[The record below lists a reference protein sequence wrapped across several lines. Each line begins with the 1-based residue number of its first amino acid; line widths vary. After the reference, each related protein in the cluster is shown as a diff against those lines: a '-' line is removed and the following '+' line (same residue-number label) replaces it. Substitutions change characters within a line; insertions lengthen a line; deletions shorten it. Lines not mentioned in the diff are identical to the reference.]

1 MPPEGGIYIE
11 QIAVEHLG
19 PMGGRTFEMGP
30 FNLVF
35 GRNETGKTY
44 LVEFLLRALFRQAG
58 EWNLRSDVGQG
69 KVRVRGLG
77 AEAVEFTPGGRRKLE
92 DFWSEG
98 ELGLPTN
105 MGRLLV
111 VKGGELDF
119 DRQSAGGVDRAV
131 LKSVLSNENL
141 IDRILKPMQETVKK
155 AEVVDHEIR
164 GHDKGELQ
172 DRTTARS
179 DLQRIDR
186 LLEQVDTGMSLSRIR
201 SLELTLKDLYNALA
215 VQLEARQHQAY
226 LFGQALKEANTA
238 LEDLPQEKLD
248 HMNHLLRDLRRL
260 DGEILQSELD
270 LTRRR
275 SESQHFDWVEQAA
288 GLWQERAADE
298 DARTPWLILAGA
310 GLSIAVAA
318 GLALFDQSAAA
329 AIAAVA
335 GLAAGAFGLWR
346 LRQTTTQS
354 AEQADHSELSQGFK
368 QRFGEQLSDLA
379 QLKAM
384 ESDLRKAATIA
395 EEIERQQS
403 RQRAER
409 ATLAADFTRGLA
421 SLTGTEMEIHE
432 WEAALGELL
441 ARRRSLAKEAH
452 DLEKQLEG
460 LGVDDSDYSERP
472 AEAGYSKSEAAS
484 LERRLDQVQVEL
496 ARANAEL
503 QGLKQ
508 ALCNETGDSI
518 DRPWEEILGNLWVLR
533 EEKAAEYRQRTG
545 RILAQIGVKE
555 VLARIAAEEDERIR
569 TGLQDRAVRR
579 VLQGTT
585 QRYQSVDLENDS
597 LVVRSETADY
607 DLASLSTGAR
617 EQVLLALR
625 MGFASRLAG
634 GQPLF
639 MLLDDAFQHSDWERR
654 ERLVAQVLSMVQA
667 GWQITYLTMDDHLR
681 GLFDAA
687 ARRTLGKDYRFHPIE
702 A

>member
-58 EWNLRSDVGQG
+58 EWGLRGDVGQG
-69 KVRVRGLG
+69 KVRVRGLA

-155 AEVVDHEIR
+155 AEVVDREIK

-172 DRTTARS
+172 DRTTARG

-201 SLELTLKDLYNALA
+201 SLELTQKNLFDALV
-215 VQLEARQHQAY
+215 VQLEARRHQAY
-226 LFGQALKEANTA
+226 LFSQALKEANRA
-238 LEDLPQEKLD
+238 LEELLQEELD
-248 HMNHLLRDLRRL
+248 RLGHLLRDLRRL
-260 DGEILQSELD
+260 DGEILQSELE
-270 LTRRR
+270 LARRR

-288 GLWQERAADE
+288 GLWQPRPAGENT
-298 DARTPWLILAGA
+298 RTPWLILAGA
-310 GLSIAVAA
+310 GVSIALAA
-318 GLALFDQSAAA
+318 ALALFDQTVAA
-329 AIAAVA
+329 AIAAAA
-335 GLAAGAFGLWR
+335 GLAVGAFGLWR
-346 LRQTTTQS
+346 LRETTTQS
-354 AEQADHSELSQGFK
+354 ANLINHSELAKGFQK
-368 QRFGEQLSDLA
+368 RFGEQLTDLA
-379 QLKAM
+379 QLNAV

-409 ATLAADFTRGLA
+409 AILAADFTRGLA
-421 SLTGTEMEIHE
+421 SLTGKEFGIHE
-432 WEAALGELL
+432 WEAALGELA
-441 ARRRSLAKEAH
+441 ARRRSLVNEAL
-452 DLEKQLEG
+452 DLEKRLEG
-460 LGVDDSDYSERP
+460 LGVDPSDYSERP
-472 AEAGYSKSEAAS
+472 AEAGFSKSEAAG
-484 LERRLDQVQVEL
+484 LERHLDQARVEL

-508 ALCNETGDSI
+508 ALCNETSDSI
-518 DRPWEEILGNLWVLR
+518 DRPWEEILSNLWKRR

-569 TGLQDRAVRR
+569 MGLQDRAVRR
-579 VLQGTT
+579 VLQETT
-585 QRYQSVDLENDS
+585 RRYQSVDLEKDS
-597 LVVRSETADY
+597 LVVRSGTADF
-607 DLASLSTGAR
+607 DLAALSTGAR

-654 ERLVAQVLSMVQA
+654 ERLVALVVSMVQA

-687 ARRTLGKDYRFHPIE
+687 ARQTLGEDYRFHPIE